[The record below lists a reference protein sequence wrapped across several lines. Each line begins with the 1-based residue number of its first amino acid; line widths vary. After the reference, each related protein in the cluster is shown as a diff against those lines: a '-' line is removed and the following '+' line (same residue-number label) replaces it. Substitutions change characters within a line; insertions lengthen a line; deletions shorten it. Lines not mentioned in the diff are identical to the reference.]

1 MVRGPVSHALDIV
14 ARVAVKGLLR
24 VGLSMAIPAL
34 VSLRNHG
41 LEIIF
46 ASVFHSQITTLVL
59 TRPVTI
65 THCPRLAGY
74 YKELAL
80 GIEGCFCDHAYSA
93 YEFL

>member
-46 ASVFHSQITTLVL
+46 ASVFHSDHNSCTDTASYHNSLSQTCRVL
-59 TRPVTI
+59 Q
-65 THCPRLAGY
+65 
-74 YKELAL
+74 
-80 GIEGCFCDHAYSA
+80 GIGIGN
-93 YEFL
+93 